1 MKPIKTSLDMEDEID
16 LHKKGWVAQRVGW
29 IIFLLILIAASLG
42 LFGNGLLSKS
52 SAGER
57 NAIIQYERFTRFES
71 QTELNIQ
78 AQNVTDGLEVRIPQS
93 YIHSMEVEKMIPEPT
108 RQRLEPDHLVLF
120 FEAEG
125 SASVSI
131 VFNPETTGSVAAVI
145 EVNGE
150 RILISHFI
158 YP

>member
-16 LHKKGWVAQRVGW
+16 LHKKGWVVQRVGW
-29 IIFLLILIAASLG
+29 IILVLILIAASLG

-57 NAIIQYERFTRFES
+57 NAIIYYERFARFES
-71 QTELNIQ
+71 QTELNLQ
-78 AQNVTDGLEVRIPQS
+78 VQNVADGVEVRIPQS
-93 YIHSMEVEKMIPEPT
+93 YIHSMEVEKVIPEPT
-108 RQRLEPDHLVLF
+108 RQRLEPDYLVLF
-120 FEAEG
+120 FDAKG
-125 SASVSI
+125 SASLSV
-131 VFNPETTGSVAAVI
+131 VFNPERTGTVAAVI

-150 RILISHFI
+150 RIPISHFI